1 MPVLCGGFSERLWP
15 QFDKAVNLGVKLW
28 ILGGFNLQ
36 LHFVKGIHFIIFGH
50 EQNLKG
56 VCCVGRTCQISAV
69 FWLINV
75 VSYSMI
81 CLMLLNLQF
90 YL

>member
-28 ILGGFNLQ
+28 ILGGVN
-36 LHFVKGIHFIIFGH
+36 FIIFGH

-56 VCCVGRTCQISAV
+56 ACCVGRTCQISAV
-69 FWLINV
+69 FLLINV
-75 VSYSMI
+75 VSYCMI